1 MKQQASP
8 VLAAIDIGSNTIE
21 VLIAR
26 CSPDNV
32 ESIEH
37 QSTMVRLGESVNDK
51 GEISRDE
58 FKTALRLSECSHQSD
73 QPLRLSPVFDL

>member
-8 VLAAIDIGSNTIE
+8 ILAAIDIGSNTIE

-26 CSPDNV
+26 CSLDNV

-37 QSTMVRLGESVNDK
+37 QSTMVRLGESVDDK
-51 GEISRDE
+51 GEISRDKFQLQARDMRRE
-58 FKTALRLSECSHQSD
+58 LLD
-73 QPLRLSPVFDL
+73 ILND

>member
-8 VLAAIDIGSNTIE
+8 ILAAIDIGSNTIE

-37 QSTMVRLGESVNDK
+37 QSTMVRLGESVDDK
-51 GEISRDE
+51 GEISRDKFQLQARDMRRE
-58 FKTALRLSECSHQSD
+58 LLD
-73 QPLRLSPVFDL
+73 ILND